1 MSVISY
7 LCAMTRNKK
16 SILLALSAILFWS
29 TVGTAFKISL
39 RHMNYAQLLLYS
51 SLVAVVLL
59 FLLLI
64 YNKQIRFIGRSSA
77 KEIASSAILGF
88 LNPFGYYIILLKAYE
103 LLRAQEAVALNY
115 IWPMMLVLLSIPVLK
130 QKIRLI
136 NVLALLISFGG
147 AIVIATQG
155 NPFSLDLSEP
165 LGVTLALSSAFL
177 WALFWLFNVRDKRE
191 ETIKLFMNFFFGFLY
206 TLIYC
211 AAFGY
216 LQIPPVEGL
225 LGSLYIGLF
234 EMGITFVLWLKA
246 LKYAENTAKVS
257 NLVYLSPFMS
267 LVFISIIIGEKI
279 LPSTLVGL
287 VLIIAGIIIQQVISM
302 RKKRVNA

>member
-1 MSVISY
+1 
-7 LCAMTRNKK
+7 
-16 SILLALSAILFWS
+16 
-29 TVGTAFKISL
+29 
-39 RHMNYAQLLLYS
+39 MNYAQLLLYS
-51 SLVAVVLL
+51 SFVAVVFL
-59 FLLLI
+59 FFLLI
-64 YNKQIRFIGRSSA
+64 YNKQIRFLGKSSF
-77 KEIASSAILGF
+77 KEVSSSAILGL

-115 IWPMMLVLLSIPVLK
+115 IWPMMLVLLSIPLLK

-136 NVLALLISFGG
+136 NVFALLISFGG

-191 ETIKLFMNFFFGFLY
+191 ETIKLFMNFLFGFLY
-206 TLIYC
+206 TFIYC
-211 AAFGY
+211 AVMGY
-216 LQIPPVEGL
+216 LQFPQVEGL

-246 LKYAENTAKVS
+246 LKHAENTAKVS

-267 LVFISIIIGEKI
+267 LMFISIIIGEKI

-287 VLIIAGIIIQQVISM
+287 VLIITGIIIQQVISM
-302 RKKRVNA
+302 KKKKVGV